1 METDA
6 KLLDD
11 YIKDYPV
18 GEFVYL
24 PIHLFVMYL
33 DEMEKMG
40 LSTDRLNGSMKLYV
54 WKNSYVDLHPD
65 PNYV

>member
-54 WKNSYVDLHPD
+54 WKNRYVDLHPD